1 MLKKVYYKLPSFLQ
15 NYLNKAAYKV
25 SNNLIE
31 NFIYSDIGKNF
42 DLNVGDKKKIIKR
55 IKTSLAKVESATNLE
70 THLELGKKILS
81 LNKNDKGFI
90 VECGAFKGASSISLS
105 IFSQIVD
112 RKLIIYDS
120 FEGLPEDNDQIEGRD
135 YPHLKVTGVYKKG
148 MYKGVLEEVQANLK
162 YYGEY
167 DNCIFRK
174 GFFNETLKTHK
185 EKIDF
190 LFMDVDLAQSTK
202 DCILYLWPFVNN
214 EKYIF
219 TDDACDIDVV
229 SIWFDNEWWMKNLNC
244 NAPGYVG
251 SGCGI
256 PIAGKYSSLGYSI
269 KNPIKS
275 NYEKA
280 QFLY

>member
-1 MLKKVYYKLPSFLQ
+1 MLKKVYYKLPSFFQ
-15 NYLNKAAYKV
+15 NYLDKAASKV

-55 IKTSLAKVESATNLE
+55 IKTSLAKMESATNLE

>member
-81 LNKNDKGFI
+81 LSKNDKGFI

-190 LFMDVDLAQSTK
+190 LFMDVDLIQSTK
-202 DCILYLWPFVNN
+202 ECILYLWPFVKN

>member
-15 NYLNKAAYKV
+15 NYLNKAAYKF

-81 LNKNDKGFI
+81 LSKNDKGFI

>member
-1 MLKKVYYKLPSFLQ
+1 MLKKVYYKLPSFFQ
-15 NYLNKAAYKV
+15 NYLDKAASKV

-244 NAPGYVG
+244 KAPGYVG

>member
-81 LNKNDKGFI
+81 LSKNDKGFI

>member
-1 MLKKVYYKLPSFLQ
+1 MLKKVYYKLPSFFQ
-15 NYLNKAAYKV
+15 NYLDKAASKV

-55 IKTSLAKVESATNLE
+55 IKTSLAKMESATNLE

-135 YPHLKVTGVYKKG
+135 YPHLKITGVYKKG

-167 DNCIFRK
+167 DNCILRK

-244 NAPGYVG
+244 KAPGYVG